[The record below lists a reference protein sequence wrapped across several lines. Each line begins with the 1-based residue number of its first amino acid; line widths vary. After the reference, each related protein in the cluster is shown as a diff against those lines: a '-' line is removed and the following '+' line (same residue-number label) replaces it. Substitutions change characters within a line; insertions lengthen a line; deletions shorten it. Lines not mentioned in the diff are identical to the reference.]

1 MICRIEGILE
11 SVARDAGQVRTEGG
25 LTYEV
30 LLPAHAVVRL
40 TPSVGQM
47 ISLHTVQFLE
57 SQTQGTTIYPRLAGF
72 ASEQDRA
79 FYELFIT
86 VKGIGHRRGLRAMVM
101 DTARIAAA
109 IDDRDLATLQTMPEI
124 GRRTAETIAVTLK
137 GKVDSF
143 VSSSVYPDSVDPP
156 QPNHATGGHLP
167 REALEVLL
175 QLGESRTEAASL
187 IDRVLREDNTP
198 SDVQNM
204 VQAVYRLKTGAQP
217 AAQT

>member
-156 QPNHATGGHLP
+156 QPNGHLP

-187 IDRVLREDNTP
+187 IDRVLLEDNTP